1 MSQTAARHLAGKL
14 WSVFKAGL
22 MSVGLVALVAWQV
35 DAYSS
40 RSPSPPVVQP
50 EALAVLDAVGPARL
64 ASETRAMAD
73 RVEDRDIGASEEH
86 KKVAAYLARR
96 YKVAADATQSIV
108 GAAYSAGRDI
118 GVDPFLV
125 LAVMAIESRMNPFAE
140 SGMGAKGLM
149 QVIPKYHMDKFADL
163 GGHAAVLNPVANIRV
178 GTLIL
183 KDYLHRFGG
192 VESGLRA
199 YSGATSDDFGYA
211 FKVLAERDRLKAA
224 ALGKGAPVAREA
236 QASVPA
242 LSHQVKFEA
251 AAPVGAALP
260 DEV

>member
-14 WSVFKAGL
+14 WSVFNAGL

-35 DAYSS
+35 DAFSS
-40 RSPSPPVVQP
+40 RLTVPPAARV
-50 EALAVLDAVGPARL
+50 EALAILDAVQPARL
-64 ASETRAMAD
+64 TSETLALAHQSE
-73 RVEDRDIGASEEH
+73 VIGAGAREEH
-86 KKVAAYLARR
+86 RKVAAYLARK

-149 QVIPKYHMDKFADL
+149 QIIPKYHMDKFAEL
-163 GGHAAVLNPVANIRV
+163 GGHEAVLNPVANIRV
-178 GTLIL
+178 GTQIL
-183 KDYLHRFGG
+183 KDYLRRFGG

-211 FKVLAERDRLKAA
+211 AKVLAERDRLKAA